1 MKLAPRS
8 SRGATDRRAFALRK
22 LHSLTGVA
30 PVGLFLALHLW
41 SQSAA
46 LRGRA
51 AYDASFARAE
61 RLPFQP
67 LLEIVLVLVPL
78 VFHASY
84 GLVLTARSR
93 PTVGRHPTN
102 RNWMYTAQR
111 VTGIVSFAW
120 ILWHV
125 GQTWL
130 PRVVGRIDARQV
142 HPTLVA
148 DLSWTVQGLPV
159 AALAMVVG
167 VGAASFHLA
176 HGLWTA
182 GIGWGLLLTRRAQAI
197 ASAAAVALGLGL
209 FFLGTNTVV
218 LFATGA
224 RMVIV
229 GPDPSVEE
237 DGAACT
243 PEGAT
248 GARRTIPG
256 AP

>member
-1 MKLAPRS
+1 MKLDPRS

-30 PVGLFLALHLW
+30 PVGLFLVLHLW

-51 AYDASFARAE
+51 AYDASLARAE
-61 RLPFQP
+61 RLPLQP
-67 LLEIVLVLVPL
+67 LLEILLVLVPL

-130 PRVVGRIDARQV
+130 PRVMGRVDSRQM
-142 HPTLVA
+142 HPALVA
-148 DLSWTVQGLPV
+148 DLSWTLHGVPV

-182 GIGWGLLLTRRAQAI
+182 AIGWGLLLTRRAQTL
-197 ASAAAVALGLGL
+197 ASAASVALGLGL

-224 RMVIV
+224 RIVVV
-229 GPDPSVEE
+229 GPDPSVEG
-237 DGAACT
+237 DAACT
-243 PEGAT
+243 PEGAAT
-248 GARRTIPG
+248 GRRVHPG